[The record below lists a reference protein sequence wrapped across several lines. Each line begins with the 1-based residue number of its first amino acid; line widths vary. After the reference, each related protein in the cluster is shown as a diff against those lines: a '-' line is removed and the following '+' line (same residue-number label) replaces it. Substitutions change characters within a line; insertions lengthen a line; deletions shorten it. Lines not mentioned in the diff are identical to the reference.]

1 MLPSQLEKYDL
12 IHKISAVIDKLEF
25 VCTQYDV

>member
-1 MLPSQLEKYDL
+1 MLHCQLEKYDL

-25 VCTQYDV
+25 SLEVF